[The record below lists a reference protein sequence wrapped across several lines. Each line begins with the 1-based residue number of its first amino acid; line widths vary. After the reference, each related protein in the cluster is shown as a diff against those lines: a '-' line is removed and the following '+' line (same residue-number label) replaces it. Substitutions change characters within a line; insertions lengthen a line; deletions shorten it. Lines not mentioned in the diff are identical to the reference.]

1 MATTAQRL
9 AEYEDLYRKAQQYN
23 PNQYQQEFEK
33 AYGEATNY
41 NKDLIEQQAQA
52 LGELQAV
59 APT

>member
-1 MATTAQRL
+1 MSTTAERL
-9 AEYEDLYRKAQQYN
+9 AEYEELYRKAQQYD
-23 PNQYQQEFEK
+23 PNRYQQEFEK